1 MGGCL
6 GARLASRFP
15 AGRAGRSGSP
25 PAPDPCLRPGGQARA
40 VRLCGG
46 CCLPNPFFLTSPT
59 RALANYSLYFSP
71 FPCELPRQRRNRP
84 LFSPARASPAR
95 PAPPRPT
102 VPADPRVRSAPPW
115 LCRGVGPSRGGDNQW
130 AAESKGSWAGTLGF
144 PSPTFLSLPTGMCS
158 SFSRRL
164 APRGS
169 TTWGPKNYKS
179 LHPPRR
185 KRERRGAGRSG
196 AQRLEMGSN
205 KGNGGER
212 LCLPD
217 AGHFAH
223 YTPSLPNL
231 CSNPARH
238 CCIQFRERSTCQR
251 SRSAP
256 VVMRLNPE
264 P

>member
-1 MGGCL
+1 M
-6 GARLASRFP
+6 
-15 AGRAGRSGSP
+15 RSGSAGVAASP
-25 PAPDPCLRPGGQARA
+25 TLSFSLLRHGRSQITRFISPLSPASSHDSGGTDRSSLQPAP
-40 VRLCGG
+40 
-46 CCLPNPFFLTSPT
+46 
-59 RALANYSLYFSP
+59 
-71 FPCELPRQRRNRP
+71 P
-84 LFSPARASPAR
+84 L